1 MSRIHEALK
10 KAEQERAS
18 APVGDLA
25 TISSVESHIPVGA
38 TTVGSGAA
46 PRDYMPRTDA
56 ASSSDYLRFDDLRK
70 RCAHPTWH
78 LDPNVNVFINS
89 ALTAHGA
96 EQFRTLRSRLYQM
109 RGAQALKTLLV
120 TSSVPAEGKTF
131 VTNNLAQSIVRQP
144 DRRVLIIDADL
155 RCSRLHVPLGAP
167 ASPGLTDYLKGEADE
182 ASIIQNGFDGNL
194 CFIPG
199 GTESSHPSEL
209 LSNGR
214 LKALIA
220 RMAPVF
226 DWVILDSPP
235 LLPVADS
242 SFLADLVDGGAA
254 GRAGGRD
261 AHGDRAAILPGVAG
275 PKRRWGGSERSRSRT
290 SLWFVLLVGLRIR
303 LWIRKRRSGEGRT
316 CPVGALPRLIRVSYG
331 CPAGIRP
338 DWELATLGLCFLI
351 FTARKRI
358 APPG

>member
-25 TISSVESHIPVGA
+25 AISSVESHIPVGA
-38 TTVGSGAA
+38 TTAGSGAA

-56 ASSSDYLRFDDLRK
+56 ASSSDFLRFDDLRK

-109 RGAQALKTLLV
+109 RSTQPLKTLLV

-167 ASPGLTDYLKGEADE
+167 ASPGLTEYLKGQADE

-242 SFLADLVDGGAA
+242 SFLADLVDG
-254 GRAGGRD
+254 
-261 AHGDRAAILPGVAG
+261 
-275 PKRRWGGSERSRSRT
+275 
-290 SLWFVLLVGLRIR
+290 VLLVVRAGATPMATAQ
-303 LWIRKRRSGEGRT
+303 RSCQELQGRNV
-316 CPVGALPRLIRVSYG
+316 VGVVLNAVDPAQAYGSYYSSAYGYGYGYGYGSADQAKDERVQ
-331 CPAGIRP
+331 
-338 DWELATLGLCFLI
+338 
-351 FTARKRI
+351 
-358 APPG
+358 